1 MSAPPCRPTP
11 HVDTGHPPRLPTP
24 HVETPSPPVPRA
36 RLANMAATY
45 SMLYEAE
52 RNLRRNRV
60 FRDRTNPI
68 DSWDDAEFYRRLRF
82 RRSDVLEIVDD
93 IQEDLVNANRGRN
106 VAATSQ
112 VCLALSFYAT
122 GAYQNVCAH
131 LVGVTQRTAGR
142 IIDRVTRALLDRAH
156 RWIVFPDQPEA
167 DRQKAKFL
175 KLGGFPDVVGCIDG
189 THIRIQA
196 PLKHEHEYICR
207 KNFHSIN
214 VQVKFYIALY
224 FSQFFEC
231 LLCSALRKCSI

>member
-1 MSAPPCRPTP
+1 
-11 HVDTGHPPRLPTP
+11 
-24 HVETPSPPVPRA
+24 
-36 RLANMAATY
+36 MAATY

-224 FSQFFEC
+224 FSHFFEC